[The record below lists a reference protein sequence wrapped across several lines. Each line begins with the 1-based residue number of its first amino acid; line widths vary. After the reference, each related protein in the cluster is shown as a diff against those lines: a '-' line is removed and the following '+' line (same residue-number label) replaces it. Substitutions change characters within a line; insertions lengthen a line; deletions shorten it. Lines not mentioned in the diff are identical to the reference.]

1 MKTKK
6 NGNAKIFQGKI
17 YTNSCQSCEMRF
29 YIRAKEGPNKG
40 SSFSTKLER
49 EICNFYNGDNSKIIF
64 YGGIEL

>member
-6 NGNAKIFQGKI
+6 NGDAKIFQDKMYI
-17 YTNSCQSCEMRF
+17 NSCHSCEMKF
-29 YIRAKEGPNKG
+29 YICAKEGPNKG
-40 SSFSTKLER
+40 SSFSTNLER